1 MKKLVF
7 VLGGLIFAG
16 IAWWLGSPLIV
27 DRTVDEAFPLSAGA
41 SVPEG
46 LTQAQVEAVMVGMS
60 MVGETVTEPMMV
72 EAEPIAVK
80 RGSFRDADS
89 FHRGSG
95 EATIY
100 ALPDGSLLLRLAS
113 FEVTNGPDLRVL
125 LSAHPSP
132 TSRDDLEGAGYV
144 EVAKLKGNIGDQ
156 NYTIGSAE
164 AIGGQRSV
172 VIYCKPFHVVFSVA
186 ELSDVIQ

>member
-1 MKKLVF
+1 MKKLVL
-7 VLGGLIFAG
+7 VLGGTAFAG

-46 LTQAQVEAVMVGMS
+46 LTQAEVEAVMVGMS
-60 MVGETVTEPMMV
+60 MVGETVTEPMLV
-72 EAEPIAVK
+72 EAEPVAVK

-95 EATIY
+95 EASIY

-132 TSRDDLEGAGYV
+132 ASRDDLEGAGYV

-156 NYTIGSAE
+156 NYTIDSSE
-164 AIGGQRSV
+164 AIEGQRSV

-186 ELSDVIQ
+186 ELNDVIQ